1 MAAPK
6 RERAPSGN
14 DHQQQHAGA
23 KRPRTDDAA
32 TKNSPVVFVG
42 QLPFSATQAE
52 LQTLFEKFGKVVAVR
67 MSKKSIRKLNKV
79 KHLFTGCAHVEYAT
93 PAEAATACRKLA
105 GYQYEGRTLRSDM
118 AATHTSSVRAPTAEP
133 SDTLFVANLPY
144 GFADTDLEAMF
155 RPQRGF
161 GRVRVPDANKG
172 FAYVQFDDEDAAQAA
187 VRALNGANFKGRR
200 IRIDYANSQQRA
212 TFKSK
217 KEESKKVEKKESSSD
232 DEEEE
237 EEDEDEDE
245 SSDEEGD
252 EKEKDSDDE
261 ESSDDDSD
269 SDDSA
274 AAPAPAPAKKGQ
286 PRNPVEKPAKLA
298 SSNDDSEEDSDE
310 ESDEESE
317 EDGKSAADSDA
328 DSDSDDSESD

>member
-14 DHQQQHAGA
+14 DQQQQHGGA

-67 MSKKSIRKLNKV
+67 MSKKSIRRLNKV

-118 AATHTSSVRAPTAEP
+118 ATTHTSSVRAPTAKP

-144 GFADTDLEAMF
+144 GFSDADLEAMF

-161 GRVRVPDANKG
+161 GRVRVPDASKG
-172 FAYVQFDDEDAAQAA
+172 FAYVQFDDDDAAQAA

-212 TFKSK
+212 AFKSK
-217 KEESKKVEKKESSSD
+217 KEESKKVEAKEEEGSSD
-232 DEEEE
+232 DK
-237 EEDEDEDE
+237 EDEDEEEDE
-245 SSDEEGD
+245 SSDEENG
-252 EKEKDSDDE
+252 SGDE

-269 SDDSA
+269 SDDSD
-274 AAPAPAPAKKGQ
+274 AAPAPAPAKKRQ
-286 PRNPVEKPAKLA
+286 QSRNPVETPAKPA
-298 SSNDDSEEDSDE
+298 SSDDDSEEEDSDE
-310 ESDEESE
+310 ESDE
-317 EDGKSAADSDA
+317 DGKSDADSDA

>member
-6 RERAPSGN
+6 RERAPSGS
-14 DHQQQHAGA
+14 DQHQLHAGA

-67 MSKKSIRKLNKV
+67 MSKKSIRKFNKV

-93 PAEAATACRKLA
+93 PAEAASACRKLA

-144 GFADTDLEAMF
+144 GFSDTDLEAMF

-161 GRVRVPDANKG
+161 GRVRVPDASKG

-200 IRIDYANSQQRA
+200 IRIDYANSQQR
-212 TFKSK
+212 TVFKSK
-217 KEESKKVEKKESSSD
+217 KEESKKVEKEESSSSEE
-232 DEEEE
+232 DEE
-237 EEDEDEDE
+237 EDEDE

-252 EKEKDSDDE
+252 EKKGSDDE
-261 ESSDDDSD
+261 ESSNDDEDDSD
-269 SDDSA
+269 EGDSD
-274 AAPAPAPAKKGQ
+274 AAPAPAPAKKGLL
-286 PRNPVEKPAKLA
+286 RNPVEKLAKPA
-298 SSNDDSEEDSDE
+298 SSDNDSEEDSDE
-310 ESDEESE
+310 DSDE
-317 EDGKSAADSDA
+317 DGEGSADSDA

>member
-14 DHQQQHAGA
+14 DQQQQQHAGA

-52 LQTLFEKFGKVVAVR
+52 LQTLFEKFGTVVAVR
-67 MSKKSIRKLNKV
+67 MSKKSIRKFSKV

-93 PAEAATACRKLA
+93 PAEATTACRKLA

-118 AATHTSSVRAPTAEP
+118 AATHTPSVRAPTAEP

-144 GFADTDLEAMF
+144 GFSDSDLEAMF

-212 TFKSK
+212 TFKSNKVESK
-217 KEESKKVEKKESSSD
+217 KEEAKEVSSSD
-232 DEEEE
+232 ED
-237 EEDEDEDE
+237 EDEDEDE
-245 SSDEEGD
+245 SSDEEGG
-252 EKEKDSDDE
+252 EKEGSDDAESSDDGSDEDDDDSQSDDSDAALAPAPTKKGQQRNPVAKPTKPA
-261 ESSDDDSD
+261 SSDDDS
-269 SDDSA
+269 
-274 AAPAPAPAKKGQ
+274 
-286 PRNPVEKPAKLA
+286 
-298 SSNDDSEEDSDE
+298 EEDNDE
-310 ESDEESE
+310 ESDE
-317 EDGKSAADSDA
+317 DGKSDADSDA
-328 DSDSDDSESD
+328 SSDSDDSESD